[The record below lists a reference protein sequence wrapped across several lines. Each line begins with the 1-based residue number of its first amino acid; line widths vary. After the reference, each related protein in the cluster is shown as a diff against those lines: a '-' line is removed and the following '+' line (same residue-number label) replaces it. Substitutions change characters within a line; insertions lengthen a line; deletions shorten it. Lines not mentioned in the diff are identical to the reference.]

1 MAFTTFDPSE
11 YLESEQEI
19 QFYLGLA
26 YGSRNAE
33 KIARAEATATRARA
47 RLAQENKNTYST

>member
-33 KIARAEATATRARA
+33 KIARAEATAARARA
-47 RLAQENKNTYST
+47 RLAQENKNT

>member
-1 MAFTTFDPSE
+1 MAFTTFDPAE

-26 YGSRNAE
+26 YGSRNTE
-33 KIARAEATATRARA
+33 KIARAEAAAARARA
-47 RLAQENKNTYST
+47 RLAKENQNT